1 MLKQLTYIESI
12 HLNPYKNLAAEEHL
26 LLCCGEEEY
35 ILYLWQ
41 NSHTVVIG
49 RNQNAWKE
57 CQVSR
62 LEDEGGHLARRLSG
76 GGAVYHD
83 LGNLN
88 FTFAAHKK
96 NYSVD
101 RQMKVILRA
110 LESLGIHGERS
121 GRNDILVDGKK
132 VSGHAFYEKG
142 DRCYHH
148 GTLMVDVDMG
158 MLSRYLTVSKEKLRS
173 NGVDSVRSRVMNL
186 KEAVPDLT
194 VEKLKNVLREAFEEE
209 FQMRSV
215 RLTMEDLEKQG
226 LERSVEKFS
235 SWDWI
240 YGRRMEFQNEISRKF
255 VWGQISM
262 QFHVRN
268 GIIEEVAV
276 YSDALKTEIISGLPG
291 YLKGIR
297 YTRDA
302 VCENLGR
309 YETSDPGESE
319 ILEEILD
326 WIRSL
331 DF

>member
-1 MLKQLTYIESI
+1 MPSQLTYIESI

-41 NSHTVVIG
+41 NSQTVVIG

-57 CQVSR
+57 CRVSR

-88 FTFAAHKK
+88 FTFIAARQ

-101 RQMKVILRA
+101 RQMNIILNA
-110 LESLGIHGERS
+110 LERLGVHGERS

-158 MLSRYLTVSKEKLRS
+158 MLSRYLTVSREKLRS

-194 VEKLKNVLREAFEEE
+194 IERLKNVLREAFEAE
-209 FQMRSV
+209 FQMRSE

-226 LERSVEKFS
+226 LGQYVEKFS

-240 YGRRMEFQNEISRKF
+240 YGRRLEFQDEISRKF
-255 VWGQISM
+255 SWGQLSI
-262 QFHVRN
+262 QFQVQS
-268 GIIEEVAV
+268 GIIEEAAI
-276 YSDALKTEIISGLPG
+276 YSDALQTEIILKLPG
-291 YLKGIR
+291 YLKGVR

-309 YETSDPGESE
+309 YEAADPGELE

-326 WIRSL
+326 WIHSL